1 MGIMFILKTRVKLE
15 QNKNGDNRHE
25 LCTHTN
31 DTCFTAFSSVG
42 RREETN
48 NKHLAPQLVFSAVT
62 KEVYPRT

>member
-1 MGIMFILKTRVKLE
+1 MFILTTRVKLE
-15 QNKNGDNRHE
+15 QNKNEDNHHE

-31 DTCFTAFSSVG
+31 DTCFTAISFVG

-48 NKHLAPQLVFSAVT
+48 NKHLAAQHVFSAVT